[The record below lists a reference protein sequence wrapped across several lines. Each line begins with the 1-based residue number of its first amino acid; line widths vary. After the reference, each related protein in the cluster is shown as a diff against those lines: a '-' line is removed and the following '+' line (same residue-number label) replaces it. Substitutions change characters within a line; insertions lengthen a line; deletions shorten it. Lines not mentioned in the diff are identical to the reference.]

1 MYFTYGGLFVQK
13 NIRKQLII
21 ISMLS
26 LILVM
31 AAFLSAFGSS
41 VSNAT
46 GQVKGKSVVLR
57 KTASTSAK
65 SVKKLKDNTK
75 LTIKKIVFTSKSSIA
90 AKNKWYYVTVDS
102 KKGYIRSDYVDTL
115 KYTKTGAKTIDDL
128 NYRKGAGT
136 KMAQVGTY
144 KKGKSIDI
152 VLMAAAKTDK
162 DTWYQVENG
171 SKYYYVNGD
180 YVKFQEEG
188 AASSTAIT
196 PVVEEPVN
204 NGEPVFTKSDITY
217 PTSMEVGAS
226 FNLTGKVTCDKKISK
241 VKFGITDEDGDWS
254 QVCNLN
260 VNSKTFNVS
269 KVDNDVHFGRIIP
282 GKYKYIGQFYV
293 EGKWYKS
300 VIKHSFTV
308 AAIKTDLTDKIVK
321 QRIQEMRDALE
332 GKYFTTNGKAC
343 RDNDAEPCNV
353 CKVITQNKT
362 VKNFIKTNKGEGTVN
377 TALFPYHYSPTE
389 GRMNLG
395 WSCCGFA
402 GFAGWY
408 VGADDVNS
416 NVDYAI
422 VKNAC
427 NFDKNTFKKY
437 ARVGDIVR
445 TRTHSFMVI
454 SVKDDGCEV
463 IDSNWGCT
471 CICSVHT
478 INWELFK
485 NTYDIVTIS
494 RATNRK

>member
-13 NIRKQLII
+13 NIRRQLII

-31 AAFLSAFGSS
+31 AAFLSAFGAS

-46 GQVKGKSVVLR
+46 GRTNGKSVVLR

-75 LTIKKIVFTSKSSIA
+75 LTIKKVVFTSKSSTK
-90 AKNKWYYVTVDS
+90 AKYKWYYVSVDNN
-102 KKGYIRSDYVDTL
+102 KGYIRSDYVDTL
-115 KYTKTGAKTIDDL
+115 KYKKTSGKTTDVL

-136 KMAQVGTY
+136 KMESAGTY
-144 KKGKSIDI
+144 KKGKTIDV
-152 VLMAAAKTDK
+152 VLLADAKTDDAK
-162 DTWYQVENG
+162 WYQVENDN
-171 SKYYYVNGD
+171 KYYYVSGD
-180 YVKFQEEG
+180 YVKLQEKED
-188 AASSTAIT
+188 ASSV
-196 PVVEEPVN
+196 PVASADEESVKTDGPT
-204 NGEPVFTKSDITY
+204 FTKSGVTH
-217 PTSMEVGAS
+217 PTELKVGAS
-226 FNLTGKVTCDKKISK
+226 FNLSGKVTCDKKITK
-241 VKFGITDEDGDWS
+241 VKFGIVDSDGDWS
-254 QVCNLN
+254 QTCNLN
-260 VNSKTFNVS
+260 VNGKTFDIS
-269 KVDNDVHFGRIIP
+269 KVDSSVHFGRIIP
-282 GKYKYIGQFYV
+282 GKYKYVGQFYV
-293 EGKWYKS
+293 GGKWYKR

-308 AAIKTDLTDKIVK
+308 TAIKTDLTDKIVK
-321 QRIQEMRDALE
+321 KRIQEMKDTIA
-332 GKYFTTNGKAC
+332 GKYFTTDGKPCRNNG
-343 RDNDAEPCNV
+343 AEACNV

-362 VKNFIKTNKGEGTVN
+362 VKNFIKKNKGSGTVN

-408 VGADDVNS
+408 VGADDINS

-427 NFDKNTFKKY
+427 KFDKKTFEKY
-437 ARVGDIVR
+437 ARIGDIVR

-454 SVKDDGCEV
+454 KVKDDGCEV

-478 INWELFK
+478 INWALFK

-494 RATNRK
+494 RATTRK